1 MCAPFVSSYEPAPS
15 LARHVVLSH
24 TRGLDP
30 EVSDVPVGDQAASQE
45 RLAFALDCH
54 AAFLPGYSQV
64 DLPVGAAA
72 GKIGFEQVPVII
84 ITLVAP
90 VIANFF
96 IWITYSVLWGVT
108 QQYGL
113 IHPRISKLSYPH

>member
-15 LARHVVLSH
+15 LSATRCP
-24 TRGLDP
+24 TPRGLDP

-54 AAFLPGYSQV
+54 AAFFGYSQV

-72 GKIGFEQVPVII
+72 GKIG
-84 ITLVAP
+84 
-90 VIANFF
+90 
-96 IWITYSVLWGVT
+96 
-108 QQYGL
+108 
-113 IHPRISKLSYPH
+113 LSGAGHHHYAGCAYDR